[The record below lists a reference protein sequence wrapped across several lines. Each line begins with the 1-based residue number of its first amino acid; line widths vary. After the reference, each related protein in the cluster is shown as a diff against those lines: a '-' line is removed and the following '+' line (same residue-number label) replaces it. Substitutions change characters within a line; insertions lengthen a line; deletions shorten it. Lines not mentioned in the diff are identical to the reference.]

1 MKRQKHRLN
10 SVIENDRLIIS
21 SEMSSLISYDLKN
34 LLNNYFNVEG
44 GVSIR
49 VVAEQNCY
57 KIEISANASGVK
69 VVNSL
74 RL

>member
-49 VVAEQNCY
+49 VVAEQNSY

-74 RL
+74 HL